1 MRETIAL
8 GILYVIVFTF
18 QHLNYEK
25 KQERNLKNGKEER
38 KYLQN
43 VG

>member
-18 QHLNYEK
+18 QYLNYEK
-25 KQERNLKNGKEER
+25 KNKK
-38 KYLQN
+38 
-43 VG
+43 VGDSEID